1 MARYSA
7 EGNSL
12 FYYVA
17 TIANIAAPTVAELN
31 AGTNLTSFVPP
42 DGFNPTTTQNMVDT
56 SSLADSF
63 DVMVIGTEGGP
74 ITLTFQRDNATDTAW
89 DLMTRGLTGFWVFRE
104 GIPEATAWTAAQ
116 DAQVYPMQAHHPI
129 PNQTAK
135 NAVRTF
141 NVTTAVTS
149 APNRKAVVA
158 A

>member
-1 MARYSA
+1 MAQYSA

-12 FYYVA
+12 FYYVPA
-17 TIANIAAPTVAELN
+17 IANIAAPTVAELN
-31 AGTNLTSFVPP
+31 AGTNLTAFVPP
-42 DGFNPTTTQNMVDT
+42 DGWNPTTTQNNVDIA
-56 SSLADSF
+56 SLADTF

-74 ITLTFQRDNATDTAW
+74 ITVTFMRNNTADTAW
-89 DLMTRGLTGFWVFRE
+89 NLMVRGLTGFWAFRE
-104 GIPEATAWTAAQ
+104 GIAVATAWTAAQ
-116 DAQVYPMQAHHPI
+116 PAQIYPMQSHHPI
-129 PNQTAK
+129 ANQTAR